1 MKIQPE
7 GNKVQSEVI
16 IMNEERVEERI
27 EERSE
32 DRRFTTP
39 NFTEEQ
45 INLIRQAERKNK
57 KGKKVKKVF
66 AGIGIGLLVG
76 VVAGVGFV
84 GTTTVAK
91 VILEKAKI
99 VASDDSADSKEKGN
113 KNKEDKKDNKKNKE
127 ESKYEEDSKPEVI
140 EEVEETEPVDEAE
153 TAIPNTTVIDSDA
166 TQVDTAQAV
175 IRGGMDVS
183 QIVENAMPSIVSIT
197 NKSIQEVR
205 SMFGGG
211 VRQYESES
219 AGSGIIIGQDSEEL
233 LVVTNDHVVEG
244 ANELTVGFI
253 DEEIYSATVKGTD
266 PDYDLAVVSIKIKDI
281 KQDTLDKLR
290 VAVIGDA
297 SALRVGEQV
306 VAIGNAMGYGQ
317 SVTTGIVSALGRD
330 LTDDKVDNPL
340 IQTDA
345 AINPGNSGGAL
356 LNMKGE
362 LIGINCAKIASTYIE
377 GVGYAIP
384 MDQATPIVETLMSR
398 VAREKVEP
406 SEAGYIGITGVSVDE
421 NTSKA
426 YGIPVGVYIQTV
438 EEDSPAE
445 KAGLIKTDVVRKF
458 DGITVSSINDIRD
471 NLNYYT
477 AGEKI
482 ELEIYRV
489 VDGEY
494 VEKTIEVTLGGRE
507 GTSLDPNRETEE
519 ETDNSQE
526 YNNYQD
532 DYYDYFI
539 DPFSIFGY

>member
-32 DRRFTTP
+32 DRRFATP

-113 KNKEDKKDNKKNKE
+113 KNKEDKKDTKKNKE

-140 EEVEETEPVDEAE
+140 EEVEEAETVDEAE

-482 ELEIYRV
+482 KLEIYRV

-532 DYYDYFI
+532 DYYDYFM